1 MSVVRIY
8 YSQLLPKDISYF
20 ASHVDEIHLHVVVH
34 FVRVYVGFFFFEI
47 KLSDHLAIIL
57 VVLEFGSSYFDQ
69 SDSQH
74 VQLVSKETGNT
85 PPPPIFVMFTGKNRL
100 YSISIPTL
108 VWIFIYFYCLLII
121 ATEKV
126 VSSSDCSEW
135 NDLSK
140 SA

>member
-1 MSVVRIY
+1 MSVVRTY

-20 ASHVDEIHLHVVVH
+20 AAHVDEIHLHVVVH
-34 FVRVYVGFFFFEI
+34 FVRVYVGVFFEI

-74 VQLVSKETGNT
+74 VQLVSKDTGN
-85 PPPPIFVMFTGKNRL
+85 
-100 YSISIPTL
+100 IPTL
-108 VWIFIYFYCLLII
+108 VWNFINFYCLLII